1 MEAYVVDIMMK
12 ANERTFCDSN
22 KNHMRI
28 ILPLGV
34 SHREQHIR
42 TYVVLVVYRISVTAK

>member
-22 KNHMRI
+22 KNHMHNTPTRSI
-28 ILPLGV
+28 P
-34 SHREQHIR
+34 QR
-42 TYVVLVVYRISVTAK
+42 TAHTYMVLVVYCISVTAK